1 MNHIEIHQDEIIN
14 VLCDEPNW
22 KTHGLDPNKSL
33 LLYGITGVGKT
44 YALDAYLKNLSKNPG
59 HRIDAEKI
67 ELGVSLHGASYFEKF
82 MYDNMVWNDFGQEEK
97 TMMFMGTTV
106 KPGQSIIM
114 HRYQV
119 SPRLTTH
126 FTTNLLPEK
135 MEEKYGDRVISR
147 LLEMCNFIAVYGKD
161 RRKLK

>member
-1 MNHIEIHQDEIIN
+1 MNHIKIHQDEIIN
-14 VLCDEPNW
+14 FLCDESNW
-22 KTHGLDPNKSL
+22 EANGLDPNKSL

-67 ELGVSLHGASYFEKF
+67 ELGVSLHGAHYFEKF
-82 MYDNMVWNDFGQEEK
+82 LYDNLVWNDFGQEEK
-97 TMMFMGTTV
+97 TMMFMGTTI

-114 HRYQV
+114 YRHQV
-119 SPRLTTH
+119 STRLKTY

-147 LLEMCNFIAVYGKD
+147 LLEMCNFINVTGIDK
-161 RRKLK
+161 RK